1 MNKHKDSLPVL
12 DFSNYNKE
20 VAFQV
25 RDGNTVIS
33 SWYYCDTETFYG
45 MGTCKPDLWDIE
57 GVTPAT
63 TEQRDLLFQKMKEE
77 GYEWDVKEKKLI
89 KL

>member
-1 MNKHKDSLPVL
+1 
-12 DFSNYNKE
+12 
-20 VAFQV
+20 
-25 RDGNTVIS
+25 
-33 SWYYCDTETFYG
+33 
-45 MGTCKPDLWDIE
+45 MGTCKPDLWDIK

-63 TEQRDLLFQKMKEE
+63 TEQRDLLFQKMKEK